1 MRNTNTKLSR
11 FEMPS
16 KEKLKP
22 DFPNLRKQLKP
33 PTRPLRQDHH
43 NHMVD
48 YSLRAPGIHPKGF
61 NNGHCHQFNS
71 LHATILNNAQ
81 SVSFSKPPETSRNYK
96 GDPPFPV
103 LLSLVMIISDCC
115 VDEVTTASQT
125 PHSVI

>member
-1 MRNTNTKLSR
+1 
-11 FEMPS
+11 MPS

-48 YSLRAPGIHPKGF
+48 YSLR
-61 NNGHCHQFNS
+61 
-71 LHATILNNAQ
+71 ATILNNAQ